1 MLNSNIILLVGLSE
15 EDAGGFDYFLSGQS
29 SEIIESD
36 DYRKLMNSD
45 YYVSIMDQANLDEDT
60 YKELVQFYTEV
71 DSNLTL
77 KIIITEHPGELVKVS
92 HALVFNSFEDLS
104 NELSDIL
111 VKAYIK
117 AKKEENT
124 IRNFANSMMIHEQ
137 IQEHPVISTAELAHR
152 IDRTEDATRRFIE
165 ILRTS
170 GKNIDYDMKNK
181 GWSVHH
187 PKDQ

>member
-1 MLNSNIILLVGLSE
+1 MLNSNMILTVGLSE
-15 EDAGGFDYFLSGQS
+15 DDANSVEGYLSGQS

-60 YKELVQFYTEV
+60 HKELVQFYSEV

-92 HALVFNSFEDLS
+92 HALVFKNFEDLS
-104 NELSDIL
+104 SELADIL

-124 IRNFANSMMIHEQ
+124 IRNFAYSMMIFEH
-137 IQEHPVISTAELAHR
+137 IQEHPGITTAELAHR
-152 IDRTEDATRRFIE
+152 IDRTENAARRFIE

-170 GKNIDYDMKNK
+170 GKKIDYDMKNK
-181 GWSVHH
+181 GWSVRHST
-187 PKDQ
+187 DS